1 MVIEFVK
8 ENLNLIIMVKTN
20 QFEKE
25 VVEDVLESYADSQLN
40 LASKSAREEL
50 SEKIMEAL
58 EQEWKRRVK

>member
-1 MVIEFVK
+1 
-8 ENLNLIIMVKTN
+8 MVKTN